1 MSEPHA
7 GQAWT
12 ADATAG
18 GRARP
23 GWPEIGVGLLVMAV
37 VGYGGG
43 IWLAG
48 MGFQPV
54 VIGLIFTLLSGVA
67 GFAGF
72 AAAALLRIRSWQ
84 AFGVRR
90 VSRRWLLIGFGAG
103 LFAFFAKGLAITAYI
118 AITGDGNNPQ
128 QIYAMGASGGLL
140 SVILATLFLGIATPI
155 GEEFLFRG
163 VVTNALLRYG
173 PFVGVVGSAS
183 IFALMHGL
191 NMVLPAALVA
201 GLVAG
206 ELFRRS
212 GSVWP
217 AVVVHIVFNLPS
229 AVVLAYLAAA

>member
-1 MSEPHA
+1 
-7 GQAWT
+7 
-12 ADATAG
+12 
-18 GRARP
+18 
-23 GWPEIGVGLLVMAV
+23 
-37 VGYGGG
+37 
-43 IWLAG
+43 
-48 MGFQPV
+48 
-54 VIGLIFTLLSGVA
+54 
-67 GFAGF
+67 
-72 AAAALLRIRSWQ
+72 
-84 AFGVRR
+84 
-90 VSRRWLLIGFGAG
+90 
-103 LFAFFAKGLAITAYI
+103 
-118 AITGDGNNPQ
+118 
-128 QIYAMGASGGLL
+128 
-140 SVILATLFLGIATPI
+140 VILATLFLGIATPI